1 MAAQNRATL
10 FNKCLR
16 TLKKTYEPQVPST
29 TRSVFEQ
36 VIFGTCLENASL
48 QTAEDSYLRLTED
61 YLDWNELRVS
71 SPRELAESFSNQEA
85 PLEKARTLKSII
97 HAIFET
103 EYNFELETLTRMT
116 QTQAAKTLNSFNG
129 MRPFI
134 ASHILQ
140 TSLKAHVIPLDT
152 ISIRAVTRLGLVD
165 TNASIDKMNG
175 NLKRLVSKNQG
186 PLFCSLIRQLALDVC
201 VADTP
206 AIRKCALAD
215 ICPTAIEIETEKQA
229 PPTKTKKGTAKKKP
243 KPKATRKR
251 K

>member
-1 MAAQNRATL
+1 MAAPNRATL

-16 TLKKTYEPQVPST
+16 TLKKTYEPQVPSP

-36 VIFGTCLENASL
+36 VIFGICLENVSL
-48 QTAEDSYLRLTED
+48 ETAEDSYLRLTED

-71 SPRELAESFSNQEA
+71 SPRELAESFSKQEA
-85 PLEKARTLKSII
+85 PLEKARTLKSIT

-116 QTQAAKTLNSFNG
+116 QTQAVKTLNSFDG

-134 ASHILQ
+134 AAHILQ
-140 TSLKAHVIPLDT
+140 TSLKAHVIPLDA

-165 TNASIDKMNG
+165 ASAAIDKMSA

-186 PLFCSLIRQLALDVC
+186 PIFCSLIRQLALDVC

-215 ICPTAIEIETEKQA
+215 VCPTAIEMETKKKS
-229 PPTKTKKGTAKKKP
+229 PPEKTKKSKAKKKP
-243 KPKATRKR
+243 KAKR
-251 K
+251 KSK

>member
-1 MAAQNRATL
+1 MAAPNRATL

-16 TLKKTYEPQVPST
+16 TLKKTYEPQVPSP

-36 VIFGTCLENASL
+36 VIFGICLENVSL
-48 QTAEDSYLRLTED
+48 ETAEDSYLRLTED

-71 SPRELAESFSNQEA
+71 SPREIAESFSKQEG
-85 PLEKARTLKSII
+85 PLEKARTLKSIM

-103 EYNFELETLTRMT
+103 EYNFELETLIRMT
-116 QTQAAKTLNSFNG
+116 QTQAVKTLNSFDG

-134 ASHILQ
+134 AAHILQ
-140 TSLKAHVIPLDT
+140 TSLKAHVIPLDA

-165 TNASIDKMNG
+165 ASAAIDKMSA

-186 PLFCSLIRQLALDVC
+186 PIFCSLIRQLALDVC

-215 ICPTAIEIETEKQA
+215 VCPTAIEMETKKKS
-229 PPTKTKKGTAKKKP
+229 PPEKTKKSKAKKKP
-243 KPKATRKR
+243 KAKR
-251 K
+251 KSK

>member
-16 TLKKTYEPQVPST
+16 TLKNTYEPQVPSS

-36 VIFGTCLENASL
+36 VIFGICLENTSL
-48 QTAEDSYLRLTED
+48 ETAEDSYLRLTED

-71 SPRELAESFSNQEA
+71 SPREIAESFSKQEA

-103 EYNFELETLTRMT
+103 EYNFELETLIKMT
-116 QTQAAKTLNSFNG
+116 QTQAVKTLNSFDG

-134 ASHILQ
+134 AAHILQ
-140 TSLKAHVIPLDT
+140 TSLKAHVIPLDA

-165 TNASIDKMNG
+165 TSTVIDKMNAT
-175 NLKRLVSKNQG
+175 LKRLVPKNQG
-186 PLFCSLIRQLALDVC
+186 AILSSLIRQLALDVC

-215 ICPTAIEIETEKQA
+215 VCPTAIEMETKKKSPSA
-229 PPTKTKKGTAKKKP
+229 KTKKGTAKKKP
-243 KPKATRKR
+243 KPKATRKS